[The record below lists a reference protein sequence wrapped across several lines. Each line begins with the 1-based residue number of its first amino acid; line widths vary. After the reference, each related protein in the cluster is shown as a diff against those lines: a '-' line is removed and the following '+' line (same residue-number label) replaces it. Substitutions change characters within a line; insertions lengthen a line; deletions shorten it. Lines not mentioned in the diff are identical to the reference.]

1 MVDNTTH
8 VPYSKELKIEDV
20 ATLCGWMTSGSI
32 KFFFLDRS
40 TPPIYSSGNFT
51 RPTLYPP
58 GFFQICTESWKG
70 ETIQIAQ
77 TVQKDYQNEEELEEL
92 DQFSPNNSNTD
103 LILDGLDI
111 DTQSQTTNEPPVCE
125 TQNQNNE
132 SVAQGREKRTR
143 TRPAHL
149 KDYDPSLPLVLKM
162 MSQRAFIAIAVKKNW
177 SVHQLDVKNAFLHG
191 DLHEE

>member
-1 MVDNTTH
+1 MRVLGCLAYYRSIETNGDKFEIRGRPGVFMGYPSGTKG
-8 VPYSKELKIEDV
+8 YKIYDPSNGKIITSRDVRFAEKVFPFATKFEQDRHEMEDV
-20 ATLCGWMTSGSI
+20 FATFMDEENGTVEPNMTVA
-32 KFFFLDRS
+32 
-40 TPPIYSSGNFT
+40 
-51 RPTLYPP
+51 
-58 GFFQICTESWKG
+58 ESLG
-70 ETIQIAQ
+70 PNSPEA
-77 TVQKDYQNEEELEEL
+77 YQNEEELEEL

-149 KDYDPSLPLVLKM
+149 KDYDVKLPPLLQKVT
-162 MSQRAFIAIAVKKNW
+162 
-177 SVHQLDVKNAFLHG
+177 
-191 DLHEE
+191 